1 MLKVINIDKNILNEL
16 KKDFLEIS
24 SSNNKNFKNIES
36 VIKSLSK
43 NVNFKQN
50 MFDAS
55 NMMTSLGFAS
65 FKISNKL
72 QKILKTKLV
81 NWTYPQ
87 VRIDGPF
94 SKKFSTPAH
103 KDAWVLDKNKTG
115 YTFWFPLNEKGGS
128 IYFAKNPNS
137 INKKYKISNHSYWY
151 QQIIGDINFQ
161 KLHIEYGKGL
171 IFSKEEIHKSD
182 YSNSRISVQFRFEE
196 LMDIKKFKRS
206 VSQVF
211 DSNVLSYWKKKINK

>member
-94 SKKFSTPAH
+94 
-103 KDAWVLDKNKTG
+103 
-115 YTFWFPLNEKGGS
+115 
-128 IYFAKNPNS
+128 
-137 INKKYKISNHSYWY
+137 
-151 QQIIGDINFQ
+151 
-161 KLHIEYGKGL
+161 
-171 IFSKEEIHKSD
+171 
-182 YSNSRISVQFRFEE
+182 
-196 LMDIKKFKRS
+196 
-206 VSQVF
+206 
-211 DSNVLSYWKKKINK
+211 